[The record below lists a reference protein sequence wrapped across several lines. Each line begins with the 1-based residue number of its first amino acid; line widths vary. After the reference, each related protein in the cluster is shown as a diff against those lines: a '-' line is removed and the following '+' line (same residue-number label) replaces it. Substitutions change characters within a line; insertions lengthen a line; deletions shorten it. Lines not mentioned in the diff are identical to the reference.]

1 MRKQLYAVAAAI
13 LAAGMLAG
21 CSGGAKE
28 TEEQRPRRFRQPL
41 RQKQKPLQR
50 KKRQSF

>member
-21 CSGGAKE
+21 CSGTDKCSGRE
-28 TEEQRPRRFRQPL
+28 GNRDREDSGSR
-41 RQKQKPLQR
+41 
-50 KKRQSF
+50 

>member
-28 TEEQRPRRFRQPL
+28 TEEQRYPDAHHSSMP
-41 RQKQKPLQR
+41 
-50 KKRQSF
+50 

>member
-21 CSGGAKE
+21 CSGGADKCSGRE
-28 TEEQRPRRFRQPL
+28 GNRDREDSGSR
-41 RQKQKPLQR
+41 
-50 KKRQSF
+50 

>member
-28 TEEQRPRRFRQPL
+28 TEEQDKCSGREGNRDREDSGSR
-41 RQKQKPLQR
+41 
-50 KKRQSF
+50 

>member
-28 TEEQRPRRFRQPL
+28 TEEQTSVQLPPV
-41 RQKQKPLQR
+41 
-50 KKRQSF
+50 